1 MAEAIIDTNGANCP
15 GCRRA
20 IERSARRLDGVK
32 SCRVDIATRE
42 IHVDYNGSDTVIQ
55 AIVDLVDK
63 LGYVATPRT
72 EPASQ

>member
-32 SCRVDIATRE
+32 SCTVDIATRE
-42 IHVDYNGSDTVIQ
+42 IHLDYDGSEEVIKG
-55 AIVDLVDK
+55 IVEIVDK
-63 LGYVATPRT
+63 LGYVATPRV
-72 EPASQ
+72 ESASQ